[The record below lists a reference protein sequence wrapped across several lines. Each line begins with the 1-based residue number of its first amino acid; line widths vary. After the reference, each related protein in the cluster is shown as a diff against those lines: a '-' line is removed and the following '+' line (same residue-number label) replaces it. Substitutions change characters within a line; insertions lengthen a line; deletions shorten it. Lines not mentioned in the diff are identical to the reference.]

1 MRYSAAFLVFYGL
14 TSLFRAGPAMIAKI
28 SVIPMA
34 TQRCM
39 STMEGTLLLAFSLFH
54 NKAYVSM
61 VRNIPKR
68 DIKQPFD
75 SHF

>member
-1 MRYSAAFLVFYGL
+1 
-14 TSLFRAGPAMIAKI
+14 MIAKI
-28 SVIPMA
+28 SVIPIA

-39 STMEGTLLLAFSLFH
+39 STMDGTLLLAFSLFH

-68 DIKQPFD
+68 DIEQPMVDISSNTSF
-75 SHF
+75 SSLSTFENSKMVHQ